1 MVLDWKAGELKR
13 KLSKLGTYTLEIY
26 VIHYQFA
33 TVLNPDKTAYAFWSV
48 EGLLYAAAAFVAMS
62 VITGVLIY
70 IIDCVKPLRFL
81 LFGKSEKRSGMENRS
96 T

>member
-1 MVLDWKAGELKR
+1 MEFIRKCYGRAILLARWLFLAGIA
-13 KLSKLGTYTLEIY
+13 G

-62 VITGVLIY
+62 VITGALIY
-70 IIDCVKPLRFL
+70 IIECVKPLRFL